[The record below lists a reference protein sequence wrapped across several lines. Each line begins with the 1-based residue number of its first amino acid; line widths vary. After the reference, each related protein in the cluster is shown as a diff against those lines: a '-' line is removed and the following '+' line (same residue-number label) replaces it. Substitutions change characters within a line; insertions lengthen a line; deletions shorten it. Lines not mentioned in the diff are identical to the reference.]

1 MTDPSDADDAEL
13 RRRLSQVDP
22 ARSLPPADPTRVARL
37 LEDVMSTELTTETRE
52 TGTHG
57 RSPLTWLVAAA
68 AALVIGGTGL
78 FAVLNGDDTPEVP
91 PTATGT
97 AGSTPGST
105 PSGPSTGSSGVT
117 ELQAPD
123 PAAYTARCM
132 VPNAQVLGQATVAVD
147 ATVTGISDDT
157 VTLTVDEWYAGEP
170 TEQVQVQA
178 PAAQMQDLL
187 GAVSFVEGERYLLSA
202 TNGQVSVC
210 GFSAPYSAGLATL
223 YAEAFP
229 G

>member
-1 MTDPSDADDAEL
+1 MTDAPDADDAEL
-13 RRRLSQVDP
+13 RHALSQVDP
-22 ARSLPPADPTRVARL
+22 ARSLPPADPARVARL

-68 AALVIGGTGL
+68 AVLVISGIGL
-78 FAVLNGDDTPEVP
+78 FAFLAGDDPATVP
-91 PTATGT
+91 PTATD
-97 AGSTPGST
+97 SPGAVVSEV
-105 PSGPSTGSSGVT
+105 PAVT

-123 PAAYTARCM
+123 PAAYSARCM
-132 VPNAQVLGQATVAVD
+132 VPNAEVLGQAGVAVD

-157 VTLTVDEWYAGEP
+157 VTLSVDRWYAGQP
-170 TEQVQVQA
+170 TEEVQVQA
-178 PAAQMQDLL
+178 PAEQLPALVE
-187 GAVSFVEGERYLLSA
+187 AVTFEEGGRYLLSA
-202 TNGQVSVC
+202 TDGRVSVC
-210 GFSAPYSAGLATL
+210 GFSAPYSADLAAL